1 MSETQRWRCS
11 VRFGACAPACHAR
24 IRARFPMRI
33 RHAAGLRH
41 LPCRQNRLSQDVNV
55 LRSSGLE
62 DAEIHV
68 AAALVRVAEACAVG
82 DFCRLLLG
90 TGLSASAPLRRA
102 RVSLSACAASTSC
115 NSLQGWYSRRRRCP
129 MRIAADAQLLSRALP
144 MRYRIIATFSS
155 SQAGAPAA
163 RWPRR
168 SARPVRASPQ
178 DRLTLISKNWSARVW
193 PRLMAAIGRPNSL
206 ARRQKR

>member
-1 MSETQRWRCS
+1 MFGAIRCLRPRLPRSHQGTLSHADSPCGRTSASALPPESPLPGRECSSEQRPRGCGNLRRCS
-11 VRFGACAPACHAR
+11 GSLRPALSA
-24 IRARFPMRI
+24 IF
-33 RHAAGLRH
+33 AA
-41 LPCRQNRLSQDVNV
+41 
-55 LRSSGLE
+55 
-62 DAEIHV
+62 
-68 AAALVRVAEACAVG
+68 
-82 DFCRLLLG
+82 FCVG
-90 TGLSASAPLRRA
+90 TGLSAPAPLRRA